1 MQPMACLPGGRL
13 LRRVRWPAALR
24 TCRPYMSRWIQ
35 PWIVGDHFRRALR
48 GPGFPAEASTAHG
61 GRFPGRGRAGR
72 PAGWPGWPRMRSI
85 SPKPTMGMP
94 RRRAARCARSGA
106 GPNISS
112 TATQASQKRSTR
124 SARKSSPSFLPR
136 CPTAS
141 RRAATLLWRTRPV
154 TAILEYLEGKLVI
167 HHETVMT
174 NSPTFD
180 QQLAI
185 DTYWNEVGGTRFL
198 PGTSRPA
205 DRFARI
211 SWNVRAAPKVIDTQ
225 LAIATAFSI
234 IRGISVPLGLADPEK
249 PNIAAT
255 IWRTVSDTLQQ
266 RYYFESAY
274 TPSVFRVDPQ
284 KLVQN
289 SDTSKLEFRRKA
301 DPGRRGVGK
310 VCSSRAFRLPW
321 PHA

>member
-1 MQPMACLPGGRL
+1 
-13 LRRVRWPAALR
+13 
-24 TCRPYMSRWIQ
+24 
-35 PWIVGDHFRRALR
+35 
-48 GPGFPAEASTAHG
+48 
-61 GRFPGRGRAGR
+61 
-72 PAGWPGWPRMRSI
+72 
-85 SPKPTMGMP
+85 
-94 RRRAARCARSGA
+94 
-106 GPNISS
+106 
-112 TATQASQKRSTR
+112 
-124 SARKSSPSFLPR
+124 
-136 CPTAS
+136 
-141 RRAATLLWRTRPV
+141 
-154 TAILEYLEGKLVI
+154 
-167 HHETVMT
+167 MT

-198 PGTSRPA
+198 PGTYRPA

-211 SWNVRAAPKVIDTQ
+211 SWNVRVAPKVIDTQ

-274 TPSVFRVDPQ
+274 TPSVFWVDLQ

-289 SDTSKLEFRRKA
+289 SDTRKLELGARPILAGEVSESFVPA
-301 DPGRRGVGK
+301 EPF
-310 VCSSRAFRLPW
+310 AFLA